1 MKCILIISFSITF
14 CTEFFPT
21 SSVMTMEQLL
31 ENLIKKTVTE
41 CMESHRNMIAA
52 MNGQAGIHLIED
64 PPKVRVV
71 CLPACFLLGVSASRF
86 LLFLM

>member
-1 MKCILIISFSITF
+1 
-14 CTEFFPT
+14 
-21 SSVMTMEQLL
+21 MTMEQLL

-41 CMESHRNMIAA
+41 CMESHRNMIAT

-71 CLPACFLLGVSASRF
+71 CLPACFPLGVPASRF

>member
-1 MKCILIISFSITF
+1 M
-14 CTEFFPT
+14 
-21 SSVMTMEQLL
+21 MTMEQLL

-64 PPKVRVV
+64 PPRVSEV
-71 CLPACFLLGVSASRF
+71 CLSTCFPVGVSVWMWVCYIWQAVCFL
-86 LLFLM
+86 